1 MPLVI
6 LTAWSFFVLLAT
18 LETRLAIGIGAQ
30 QNEIH
35 VHRLLHGNGLK
46 DITEVLQLRAFSP
59 NPQAQVQHMPTITL
73 VFYSQEGPYLL
84 NTKNWRPFW
93 LRFEI

>member
-18 LETRLAIGIGAQ
+18 LETRLVIGIGAQ
-30 QNEIH
+30 RNQIH

-59 NPQAQVQHMPTITL
+59 NPQAQV
-73 VFYSQEGPYLL
+73 
-84 NTKNWRPFW
+84 
-93 LRFEI
+93 